1 MFPEL
6 QDYGLIFLLL
16 AVFGFI
22 VLDIFK
28 TGQQWGIPNFYKSNI
43 EIFFHYVSTAILV
56 LSFIFV
62 LIGLALSSPN
72 PDNVITK
79 FIIDIFNIFDK
90 IHELGLIS
98 DGSIMMIG
106 KILVFSTFFAFLY
119 IFLYFVVFYL
129 GVYFRISSA
138 IQLNV
143 FLKDN
148 QSNHK
153 KFSGL
158 ITETDDFFFFLKNEG
173 INLWEAVRKDDIAG
187 IETIKGRPRLDNWIF
202 GLIIWIK
209 KIVNKLRLRLKKQK
223 NNIKFLQNPEH
234 PP

>member
-43 EIFFHYVSTAILV
+43 EIFFHYISTAILV

-62 LIGLALSSPN
+62 FIGLALGSPN

-79 FIIDIFNIFDK
+79 FIKDIFNLFDK
-90 IHELGLIS
+90 MHELGFIS
-98 DGSIMMIG
+98 DGSIMIIG
-106 KILVFSTFFAFLY
+106 KILVYSTIFAFFYIMLY
-119 IFLYFVVFYL
+119 VVVFYL
-129 GVYFRISSA
+129 GIYFRISSA

-143 FLKDN
+143 FFKDN
-148 QSNHK
+148 QSNPK
-153 KFSGL
+153 KFSGF

-187 IETIKGRPRLDNWIF
+187 IETIKERPRLDNWIF
-202 GLIIWIK
+202 GLITWIL
-209 KIVNKLRLRLKKQK
+209 KIVNKLLLKLKR
-223 NNIKFLQNPEH
+223 
-234 PP
+234 

>member
-6 QDYGLIFLLL
+6 QNYGLIFLLL

-22 VLDIFK
+22 ILDIFK

-62 LIGLALSSPN
+62 FIGLAISSPN
-72 PDNVITK
+72 PDNAITNFLK
-79 FIIDIFNIFDK
+79 DIFNIFDK
-90 IHELGLIS
+90 IHEFGLIS
-98 DGSIMMIG
+98 DGSIMIIG
-106 KILVFSTFFAFLY
+106 QILVFSTFFSFLY
-119 IFLYFVVFYL
+119 IILYGVVFYL
-129 GVYFRISSA
+129 GVFFRISSA

-148 QSNHK
+148 QRSNPK
-153 KFSGL
+153 NFSGL
-158 ITETDDFFFFLKNEG
+158 ITENDDFFFFLKNEG

-202 GLIIWIK
+202 GLIIGIQ
-209 KIVNKLRLRLKKQK
+209 KIVNKLRIRLKR
-223 NNIKFLQNPEH
+223 
-234 PP
+234 